1 MGQRKERSGHQSHQ
15 CVPPSI
21 PCACAPLS
29 LPWTDPA
36 TTEELGTVPEMG
48 LEETKEAI
56 DAASKAFKTWSKTT
70 AKVCLHFVSALPPTT
85 PTPRLTHVYAA
96 TP

>member
-1 MGQRKERSGHQSHQ
+1 M
-15 CVPPSI
+15 
-21 PCACAPLS
+21 
-29 LPWTDPA
+29 
-36 TTEELGTVPEMG
+36 PEMG

-70 AKVCLHFVSALPPTT
+70 AKVCLRFASALPQRLPHLTHN
-85 PTPRLTHVYAA
+85 LTHVHAA